1 MQKRG
6 LLSLAMAAA
15 VGFRGV
21 VMNIGADLLGR
32 YDTKPR
38 RSTAQFSDA
47 RYQKKTGLTT
57 AAVKRAAL
65 KAKNRAKHRRA
76 CRLA

>member
-21 VMNIGADLLGR
+21 VMSVGSAILDR
-32 YDTKPR
+32 YETKPR

-47 RYQKKTGLTT
+47 RYPKKAGTT
-57 AAVKRAAL
+57 VASAKRAAV
-65 KAKNRAKHRRA
+65 KAKNRAKHRAA
-76 CRLA
+76 CRG

>member
-15 VGFRGV
+15 VGFRGIV
-21 VMNIGADLLGR
+21 INIGSDLLGR
-32 YDTKPR
+32 YDTKAR

-47 RYQKKTGLTT
+47 RYPKKTGLTI
-57 AAVKRAAL
+57 AAAQRAAL

-76 CRLA
+76 CRV